1 MTSTAV
7 AIDISDWRS
16 RGYCFSRDEVA
27 ALVALSGHLPLRFL
41 DGGAGRIG
49 VDDDANSGMHSL
61 RQRNLVGVATRLG
74 SVRLNDF
81 LTLFFEMA
89 LHYDLNFEVQV
100 SDPRSQVSASHWL
113 IRRGGD
119 LAIVQTLMVAGK
131 PQFWFAIL
139 GDDDAVRFL
148 DSAARPVTSRIS
160 IDPNFTIQLA
170 RDDFE
175 NLLVASAARDFGKID
190 DIISWSKATDAAGDE
205 LARFVKED
213 FRYLSLTKRQPGQ
226 TLIDGDRLEWLE
238 SERFGF
244 WLVGEM
250 PLDRRVE
257 LSGVSRDQLSSDY
270 QSFVSTGR

>member
-41 DGGAGRIG
+41 DGGAGQIG

-61 RQRNLVGVATRLG
+61 RQRNLVGATTRLG

-89 LHYDLNFEVQV
+89 LHYDLNYEVQV
-100 SDPRSQVSASHWL
+100 SEPRSQLCASHWL
-113 IRRGGD
+113 IKRGGD
-119 LAIVQTLMVAGK
+119 LAIVQTLMVSGK

-148 DSAARPVTSRIS
+148 DSAARPVLSRVS
-160 IDPNFTIQLA
+160 IDPTFTIQFA
-170 RDDFE
+170 RDDFG
-175 NLLVASAARDFGKID
+175 NLLAASAARDFRKVD
-190 DIISWSKATDAAGDE
+190 DIISSGTTTGSASNE

-213 FRYLSLTKRQPGQ
+213 FRFLSLTKRQPGQ
-226 TLIDGDRLEWLE
+226 TLIDGDCLEWLE

-244 WLVGEM
+244 WRVGEM

-257 LSGVSRDQLSSDY
+257 LSGVPHEQIISDY
-270 QSFVSTGR
+270 QNFVSTGR